1 MSIFPQGSSA
11 GLNECQMTPK
21 TGLLEQL
28 RRKLFPVPWRTP
40 ITDDEKRTYLTTNHS
55 VHLDWKD
62 RLRVLLVGRV
72 HSEIVTFTDV
82 EVKEA
87 KSQCTRTWVA

>member
-28 RRKLFPVPWRTP
+28 RRKLFPVPWRKELPGEET
-40 ITDDEKRTYLTTNHS
+40 RTYLTTSNT

-62 RLRVLLVGRV
+62 RLRVLVCGRV
-72 HSEIVTFTDV
+72 HTEIVTFTDV
-82 EVKEA
+82 EVKQA
-87 KSQCTRTWVA
+87 SSVCTREWVA